1 MQFIRL
7 AVALTLAGA
16 AMSTPA
22 TAETL
27 TNDTVVTL
35 VRAGLGDEAVVAKI
49 KGSANSFDLST
60 EQMIALKARGVSGP
74 VIAAMIEASHAG
86 AVSAKATLSADSP
99 DPRVPHPSGIYLLSD
114 WLPEPKM
121 VRIDAT
127 TSNQTK
133 TGGFLG
139 YALTGGIASLSMKTV
154 LPNAA
159 ARVRASRT
167 RPDFYFYFDEANR
180 SLSQGASNGLWLA
193 GPAATVT
200 SPNEFSLVRFE
211 VKKDRREARVGSFN
225 IAGAKTGVMDKD
237 RISFSYEQVSPGV
250 YRVTPSTDL
259 QPGEYGFLY
268 SMSALSGPGMFG
280 GGVMTARIF
289 DFSIAEGAQPS
300 GTPVG

>member
-1 MQFIRL
+1 MHFTRL
-7 AVALTLAGA
+7 TAALALAGA
-16 AMSTPA
+16 AICAPA
-22 TAETL
+22 AAETL

-35 VRAGLGDEAVVAKI
+35 VQAGLGDEAVIAKI
-49 KGSANSFDLST
+49 KGSANSFDLT
-60 EQMIALKARGVSGP
+60 TDQMIALKARGVSGP
-74 VIAAMIEASHAG
+74 VIAAMIDASHAG
-86 AVSAKATLSADSP
+86 VVSSKAVLSADSP
-99 DPRVPHPSGIYLLSD
+99 EPHVPHPSGIYMLSD

-121 VRIDAT
+121 TRIDAT

-167 RPDFYFYFDEANR
+167 RPAFYFYFDEANR
-180 SLSQGASNGLWLA
+180 GLSQGVSSGLWLA

-200 SPNEFSLVRFE
+200 SPNEFSLVRFD

-237 RISFSYEQVSPGV
+237 RISFSYEQVTPGV
-250 YRVTPSTDL
+250 YRVTPSSDL
-259 QPGEYGFLY
+259 EPGEYGFLY
-268 SMSALSGPGMFG
+268 SMSAGSGPGMLG

-289 DFSIAEGAQPS
+289 DFGITDQAAPS
-300 GTPVG
+300 EKPVG